1 MPAIFVRIFIKNEQE
16 DSKNALPQRLG
27 YICCAIVAHL
37 SFLLRLK
44 NRCRKDIK
52 RMLFI
57 SLLKR
62 TPLHKIFF
70 FFYFAEVGGGTE
82 AYDGFG
88 RREVRAD
95 VKLGAQMANS
105 DGVASRASN

>member
-1 MPAIFVRIFIKNEQE
+1 M
-16 DSKNALPQRLG
+16 SL
-27 YICCAIVAHL
+27 
-37 SFLLRLK
+37 
-44 NRCRKDIK
+44 
-52 RMLFI
+52 I
-57 SLLKR
+57 SLLKT
-62 TPLHKIFF
+62 TPLNKIFP

-88 RREVRAD
+88 RREVSAD

>member
-1 MPAIFVRIFIKNEQE
+1 M
-16 DSKNALPQRLG
+16 S
-27 YICCAIVAHL
+27 
-37 SFLLRLK
+37 
-44 NRCRKDIK
+44 
-52 RMLFI
+52 FI
-57 SLLKR
+57 SLLKT
-62 TPLHKIFF
+62 TPLNKIFP

>member
-1 MPAIFVRIFIKNEQE
+1 M
-16 DSKNALPQRLG
+16 S
-27 YICCAIVAHL
+27 
-37 SFLLRLK
+37 
-44 NRCRKDIK
+44 
-52 RMLFI
+52 FI
-57 SLLKR
+57 SLLKT
-62 TPLHKIFF
+62 TPLNKILP

-88 RREVRAD
+88 RREVSAD

>member
-1 MPAIFVRIFIKNEQE
+1 M
-16 DSKNALPQRLG
+16 S
-27 YICCAIVAHL
+27 
-37 SFLLRLK
+37 
-44 NRCRKDIK
+44 
-52 RMLFI
+52 FI
-57 SLLKR
+57 SLLKT
-62 TPLHKIFF
+62 TPLNNIFP

-88 RREVRAD
+88 RREVSAD

>member
-1 MPAIFVRIFIKNEQE
+1 M
-16 DSKNALPQRLG
+16 S
-27 YICCAIVAHL
+27 
-37 SFLLRLK
+37 
-44 NRCRKDIK
+44 
-52 RMLFI
+52 FI
-57 SLLKR
+57 SLLKT
-62 TPLHKIFF
+62 TPLKKIFP

-88 RREVRAD
+88 RREVSAD

>member
-1 MPAIFVRIFIKNEQE
+1 M
-16 DSKNALPQRLG
+16 S
-27 YICCAIVAHL
+27 
-37 SFLLRLK
+37 
-44 NRCRKDIK
+44 
-52 RMLFI
+52 FI
-57 SLLKR
+57 SLLKT
-62 TPLHKIFF
+62 TPLNKIFP

-88 RREVRAD
+88 RKEVSAD